1 MSKIH
6 LVALCIV
13 AALAAAP
20 ASAKMPRLK
29 LAAPV
34 SLLSAANPLG
44 YGKSH
49 DDVVEIELGG
59 YYFDPPLPVPAT
71 PSQWPPRSDIVEVE
85 QILAAL
91 RPALGIDDPIQVH
104 AEAFVADLVVVL
116 ISSGVEAPGER
127 RTIVLARLPDGS
139 WTIDEEAL
147 ADPVIEAVS
156 ASWYESGWI
165 EVIPGD
171 AAPPPT
177 N

>member
-1 MSKIH
+1 MNKIQ

-20 ASAKMPRLK
+20 AGAKMPRLK
-29 LAAPV
+29 LVAPV

-49 DDVVEIELGG
+49 DDVVEVELGG
-59 YYFDPPLPVPAT
+59 YYFDPPVPVPAV
-71 PSQWPPRSDIVEVE
+71 PGQWPPRPDTVEVA

-91 RPALGIDDPIQVH
+91 RPALGIDDPIQLH
-104 AEAFVADLVVVL
+104 AEAFVADLVVAL
-116 ISSGVEAPGER
+116 ISSGVEPPGER
-127 RTIVLARLPDGS
+127 RAIVLAKLPDGS

-147 ADPVIEAVS
+147 SDPVIEAVS
-156 ASWYESGWI
+156 AAWYESGWI
-165 EVIPGD
+165 EVIPS
-171 AAPPPT
+171 ATTPPPT